1 MSNLVIENFEHA
13 GTYRHC
19 DLFRNVSCDVWLP
32 QLDEPPLLSLSGEDD
47 TTELSNI
54 LCSWLGEVCS
64 CCSLTVLPGLAW
76 VLLNYVL
83 QRILLISVYFS
94 QILHSLIDGCRAL
107 LLLSMIVKT
116 IHFNIIQN
124 LPINI
129 QAQQCQ

>member
-1 MSNLVIENFEHA
+1 MSK
-13 GTYRHC
+13 
-19 DLFRNVSCDVWLP
+19 
-32 QLDEPPLLSLSGEDD
+32 
-47 TTELSNI
+47 I
-54 LCSWLGEVCS
+54 LCTWLREVCS
-64 CCSLTVLPGLAW
+64 YCSLTVLPGPAW

-83 QRILLISVYFS
+83 QRILLISVYFP

-107 LLLSMIVKT
+107 LLLTMIVKT